1 MAALQTLRS
10 KPALLMS
17 VIGGALLLFIITMVM
32 ENNSGLFGVSDEAGE
47 AFGNEIKVND
57 LETKISE
64 EQNLQEIA
72 TFLNNFFQTGQMDYQ
87 RLTEEQRAQI
97 RQTVWDNFVNHGAI
111 EQEANKLGLIVTDA
125 EMQAALKT
133 PTTFEAQFLMMVGQ
147 FAYSNPTI
155 EGYKK
160 FINEFDKQL
169 AQISQANPDMAEL
182 FVNIKRA
189 CFYAEAKLKSSLLEQ
204 KYLNLIRTSYTTNP
218 IAAKMA
224 FDEENTLLTVA
235 VSAIPYTTIPD
246 DTVKVSDDE
255 IKARYD

>member
-57 LETKISE
+57 LESKISE

-160 FINEFDKQL
+160 ENITTYTDFITELDKMRDFFEMSKEEFL
-169 AQISQANPDMAEL
+169 LSYSYLEEIEYNLTA
-182 FVNIKRA
+182 
-189 CFYAEAKLKSSLLEQ
+189 AKLK
-204 KYLNLIRTSYTTNP
+204 NMTTEE
-218 IAAKMA
+218 IVRLKSKC
-224 FDEENTLLTVA
+224 DEL
-235 VSAIPYTTIPD
+235 PD
-246 DTVKVSDDE
+246 
-255 IKARYD
+255 YD